1 MYRIA
6 LVTVSLQH
14 YRLSFYEKLTKS
26 NPDMHWTIYHG
37 IHDKDDGRPAYEG
50 VIGFPNQRFREIKK
64 KFGPF
69 SIVYNKGLNSMI
81 RRSDPDVLIMPG
93 MAGNISNR
101 MIIYWARR
109 KGKKVIMWT
118 CGWEPGLAKGFLL
131 SFKNHFVSSFFRK
144 ADFHLTYSNKANKY
158 TELMGVPS
166 KNIQTCY
173 NGIEIDNL
181 LETEGKVIENS
192 AILRKEFNLPG
203 NVTFLYVGGLIPE
216 KRIDLLIDGFIG
228 LRNKHPNIKLLIIG
242 DGPGKKELLEILE
255 KVNDNHILYLGRIV
269 DKVDEY
275 FAAADCLVLPGVG
288 GLALNQ
294 AMFWGKLCIVSEA
307 DGTEDDLVIDGETG
321 FRFEKGNL
329 VSLREAMEKMV
340 LLDPLK
346 HDKMSK
352 TAKKIILEKS
362 NTNNMVNIFI
372 ETLNKLLN

>member
-1 MYRIA
+1 M
-6 LVTVSLQH
+6 
-14 YRLSFYEKLTKS
+14 
-26 NPDMHWTIYHG
+26 
-37 IHDKDDGRPAYEG
+37 
-50 VIGFPNQRFREIKK
+50 
-64 KFGPF
+64 
-69 SIVYNKGLNSMI
+69 
-81 RRSDPDVLIMPG
+81 
-93 MAGNISNR
+93 
-101 MIIYWARR
+101 
-109 KGKKVIMWT
+109 
-118 CGWEPGLAKGFLL
+118 
-131 SFKNHFVSSFFRK
+131 
-144 ADFHLTYSNKANKY
+144 
-158 TELMGVPS
+158 
-166 KNIQTCY
+166 
-173 NGIEIDNL
+173 
-181 LETEGKVIENS
+181 
-192 AILRKEFNLPG
+192 
-203 NVTFLYVGGLIPE
+203 
-216 KRIDLLIDGFIG
+216 
-228 LRNKHPNIKLLIIG
+228 
-242 DGPGKKELLEILE
+242 E